1 MASPVHVD
9 TSEKAD
15 PNLLA
20 PDAATLSHYSDTRE
34 NASRL
39 MDDLEL
45 LRIERQVSNA
55 EREKDSTSR
64 RRSRSQQHN
73 HHDRH
78 NPEAA
83 PEDAFHTLTEPAQ
96 LPQISTEPQ
105 PTALGK
111 LFKKLR
117 KFPRV
122 LRYFVYATPVAVI
135 LLTPILLDIYAFT
148 GSDNPVGGPG
158 GLKLLWFGIWLEV
171 VWCSLWASR
180 IIVSML
186 PVLHGLAAKMVG
198 SSNHKKWKDIGRQM
212 EMPTAGFI
220 WMLGLLASF
229 KVITD
234 DHRDPGGNW
243 SDDGS
248 PPYITWIDVVWKVII
263 AVFVLTASN
272 WVEKILIQWIAT
284 SFHTRTYASRIE
296 QNKLEINF
304 LVRLYEF
311 SKDKLAHD
319 DPVWMD
325 SNGGPSGAKTP
336 MKMVQENARQ
346 AWSQIGKVAGK
357 MAGDFTGRKVMAAGH
372 PRKVVLELLRS
383 QHSSHTLA
391 RLIYRTFV
399 RPGEET
405 ITLDDLR
412 QAFSSVEDAETCFGV
427 FDKDLNGD
435 ISMEE
440 LELVC
445 NEVHLE
451 KKAIAASLKD
461 LDSVIRKLDTVFLF
475 IIFIIAVIVFISIL
489 SGSAAAALGTSGTTI
504 LGLSWMLQ
512 ATAQEFLQSIIFVFV
527 KHPFDVGDRVTVYGN
542 TGSLGTGDDYYV
554 QEISLLYT
562 EFKKM
567 EGHIVQAPNSLLN
580 TLFILNQRRSS
591 GLADPIELKLKFGTP
606 SELIEEMKAR
616 MLDFVL
622 ENKRD
627 YNSKIISEV
636 RTIDEVYS
644 VTLNVIFFHKSNYQN
659 ELLRLQRHNK
669 FAAELMR
676 VMTELGIEGPRK
688 MEPGGAQNFPFYL
701 AYPPAYNES
710 APKENV
716 VRDQRNGSL
725 RTGSGSVHLDDASLR
740 PTSPPSPDVRRRRAE
755 SQARA
760 ATDRFPDFGD
770 VFEGRK
776 DPAAANLA
784 RLQSLREEA
793 ASSSQSSGVDRFG
806 RGLSLD
812 RVGTMNSET
821 RERERWPHYRRA
833 GRPTT
838 TTARAGSF
846 VYEPTGQSQFQFPR
860 PGDEF
865 PDLGWVGAAHLL
877 PPAVAL
883 VPEERLESE
892 RQVRRL
898 LNMSGLGGQHVSEG
912 PGGKM
917 EAVVDADER
926 SRGHA
931 GAVREGDGG
940 GHGALC
946 FESLAAVGPRGRL
959 ALGGEHERRGMMEQQ
974 KSRVGDVFLVSKLTS
989 RTDAA
994 KEPTGEPTSVPLL
1007 TMREHVRERSQSSRG
1022 VPSTAAL
1029 SVMSEPVLAIIET
1042 TAAPPPVAPQGED
1055 RLAAHS
1061 PLTELPA
1068 LDSRILNS
1076 TRMPLRASPAGQ
1088 VPELYSDS
1096 TALCEEEINPP
1107 PVDLPGNERGWTEH
1121 VMVSNSGIHNPFEL
1135 PASEGPRSSLEKGSG
1150 SAGPR
1155 SEPCA
1160 SMKMY
1165 AKHTAILN
1173 AGLKEPTGAKSRG
1186 HDRAGLPSQASRIPP
1201 RNLLDEAFL
1210 RDIVN
1215 PAQDQKA
1222 LVAGT
1227 GKPAQMARA
1236 GQGIPTHFP
1245 SILRPEPLRSG
1256 HARLQQTWP
1265 GMSAPV
1271 SDAAHAVP
1279 IRCHKPPD
1287 HQDKQQ
1293 DEADS
1298 PHRLR
1303 NNPSGCPP
1311 CRPHVIRS
1319 SHRSPPQTQA
1329 SGRLGGG
1336 GDGGDNRHHRLP
1348 SSVNFVTPISHIP
1361 KG

>member
-1 MASPVHVD
+1 MTSPVHVD

-45 LRIERQVSNA
+45 LRVERQISNA
-55 EREKDSTSR
+55 EKEKDNASR
-64 RRSRSQQHN
+64 RRSRSQQHH

-78 NPEAA
+78 NPEAP
-83 PEDAFHTLTEPAQ
+83 PEDAFHTLTEPTQ
-96 LPQISTEPQ
+96 LPQITTEPQ
-105 PTALGK
+105 PTALAK

-117 KFPRV
+117 RFPRV
-122 LRYFVYATPVAVI
+122 VRYFVYAIPVAVV
-135 LLTPILLDIYAFT
+135 LLTPILLDIYALT

-180 IIVSML
+180 ILVSML
-186 PVLHGLAAKMVG
+186 PFLHGLAAKMVG

-212 EMPTAGFI
+212 EMPTAGFV

-229 KVITD
+229 KAITD
-234 DHRDPGGNW
+234 DHRNSGGNW
-243 SDDGS
+243 SDDGD
-248 PPYITWIDVVWKVII
+248 PPYIAWIDIVWKVII
-263 AVFVLTASN
+263 AIFVLAASN
-272 WVEKILIQWIAT
+272 WAEKILIQWIAT

-296 QNKLEINF
+296 QNRLEINF

-311 SKDKLAHD
+311 SKEKLAHD
-319 DPVWMD
+319 DPVWGD
-325 SNGGPSGAKTP
+325 SNGGQSGAKTP

-405 ITLDDLR
+405 ITLDDLK

-461 LDSVIRKLDTVFLF
+461 LDSVIQKLDTVFLF
-475 IIFIIAVIVFISIL
+475 VIFIIAVIVFISIL

-591 GLADPIELKLKFGTP
+591 GLADPIELKLKFGT
-606 SELIEEMKAR
+606 SADLIEELKGR

-676 VMTELGIEGPRK
+676 VMGELGIEGPRK

-701 AYPPAYNES
+701 AYPPTHNES

-716 VRDQRNGSL
+716 VRDQRSGSL
-725 RTGSGSVHLDDASLR
+725 RTGPGSVHRDDASLR

-760 ATDRFPDFGD
+760 QLDRFPDFGD

-793 ASSSQSSGVDRFG
+793 ATSSQSSGIDRFG
-806 RGLSLD
+806 GRGPSLD
-812 RVGTMNSET
+812 RVGTMNSDT
-821 RERERWPHYRRA
+821 
-833 GRPTT
+833 
-838 TTARAGSF
+838 
-846 VYEPTGQSQFQFPR
+846 
-860 PGDEF
+860 
-865 PDLGWVGAAHLL
+865 
-877 PPAVAL
+877 
-883 VPEERLESE
+883 
-892 RQVRRL
+892 
-898 LNMSGLGGQHVSEG
+898 
-912 PGGKM
+912 
-917 EAVVDADER
+917 
-926 SRGHA
+926 
-931 GAVREGDGG
+931 
-940 GHGALC
+940 
-946 FESLAAVGPRGRL
+946 
-959 ALGGEHERRGMMEQQ
+959 
-974 KSRVGDVFLVSKLTS
+974 TS
-989 RTDAA
+989 RH
-994 KEPTGEPTSVPLL
+994 G
-1007 TMREHVRERSQSSRG
+1007 RG
-1022 VPSTAAL
+1022 
-1029 SVMSEPVLAIIET
+1029 IF
-1042 TAAPPPVAPQGED
+1042 
-1055 RLAAHS
+1055 R
-1061 PLTELPA
+1061 
-1068 LDSRILNS
+1068 R
-1076 TRMPLRASPAGQ
+1076 
-1088 VPELYSDS
+1088 
-1096 TALCEEEINPP
+1096 
-1107 PVDLPGNERGWTEH
+1107 
-1121 VMVSNSGIHNPFEL
+1121 
-1135 PASEGPRSSLEKGSG
+1135 PRS
-1150 SAGPR
+1150 
-1155 SEPCA
+1155 A
-1160 SMKMY
+1160 SK
-1165 AKHTAILN
+1165 TV
-1173 AGLKEPTGAKSRG
+1173 SSDRG
-1186 HDRAGLPSQASRIPP
+1186 G
-1201 RNLLDEAFL
+1201 N
-1210 RDIVN
+1210 IV
-1215 PAQDQKA
+1215 
-1222 LVAGT
+1222 
-1227 GKPAQMARA
+1227 
-1236 GQGIPTHFP
+1236 
-1245 SILRPEPLRSG
+1245 
-1256 HARLQQTWP
+1256 
-1265 GMSAPV
+1265 
-1271 SDAAHAVP
+1271 
-1279 IRCHKPPD
+1279 
-1287 HQDKQQ
+1287 
-1293 DEADS
+1293 
-1298 PHRLR
+1298 
-1303 NNPSGCPP
+1303 
-1311 CRPHVIRS
+1311 
-1319 SHRSPPQTQA
+1319 
-1329 SGRLGGG
+1329 
-1336 GDGGDNRHHRLP
+1336 
-1348 SSVNFVTPISHIP
+1348 
-1361 KG
+1361 